1 MPYMDRMGMGMGNKK
16 VLIFEVAEQRFAFT
30 DVHDV
35 PRIVDGYPPPP
46 RYQEQVTQ
54 WPCISWV
61 WVE

>member
-46 RYQEQVTQ
+46 PLPRTCQ
-54 WPCISWV
+54 
-61 WVE
+61 